1 MAVEDFLDGEVAIA
15 VAATAAISSSRVR
28 KVFRRGVVY
37 GLAGVLRA
45 GDALASTAREAGRA
59 AGRPGVPDPHGTEGT
74 AAGATTG
81 TGSGSGTLPGLL
93 RGGVV
98 SGLARAMTAGEALS
112 ATARSAGRQVQQ
124 ATATVMQDAD
134 AQAQA
139 GGRPSAPQPTR
150 PAVPGEADVPGAGG
164 APVAKADP
172 DA

>member
-15 VAATAAISSSRVR
+15 VAATAALSSSRVR
-28 KVFRRGVVY
+28 KVLRRGVVH

-59 AGRPGVPDPHGTEGT
+59 AGSPGVPDPLAPADA

-81 TGSGSGTLPGLL
+81 TGGGSGTLPGLL

-98 SGLARAMTAGEALS
+98 SGLARAMTAGEALA
-112 ATARSAGRQVQQ
+112 ATARSAGRDVQQ
-124 ATATVMQDAD
+124 ATATVMQEAT

-139 GGRPSAPQPTR
+139 GARASAARPTQP
-150 PAVPGEADVPGAGG
+150 AIPGEADVPGAGG
-164 APVAKADP
+164 TPVAKADP